1 GKMRQYFYEH
11 AKFPAR
17 RHKQLN
23 PDRILCDAVAQG
35 KLPKQYCES
44 TDPDRLVPI
53 VWSPDD
59 FMITVSG
66 DPGRDSCF
74 ICGQNGFIGY
84 PVSRKIRLPANW
96 AELLKEAGLHNRQSS

>member
-17 RHKQLN
+17 RHELLH
-23 PDRILCDAVAQG
+23 PDRMLCDAVAQG
-35 KLPKQYCES
+35 MLPKRYCES

-59 FMITVSG
+59 FMLTVSG
-66 DPGRDSCF
+66 DPGRDNCF
-74 ICGQNGFIGY
+74 ICCQNGYIGY
-84 PVSRKIRLPANW
+84 PVSRKIGLPANW
-96 AELLKEAGLHNRQSS
+96 AELLKEAGKK